1 MKNFDPYDHYAACW
15 VTLNM
20 GDGDL
25 VRYRKIGSN
34 TIIKGNIEEC
44 VSIMPI
50 LPEIVTFVKFSGEN
64 SERMINKKILI
75 ANALWEII

>member
-1 MKNFDPYDHYAACW
+1 MLYY
-15 VTLNM
+15 NM
-20 GDGDL
+20 WPNVGYGDI

-34 TIIKGNIEEC
+34 TIKGNIEEN

-64 SERMINKKILI
+64 SECVINKKILI
-75 ANALWEII
+75 ANALWEMI